1 MCHKQ
6 IILYMTKW
14 TDFLLKALHIISW
27 FIFVGVS
34 IDAGGVLSNTI
45 YAIFINA
52 ELSSHFWGYID
63 LSKLYQSNQVLFVI
77 LTSIMSIVTVLKAVL
92 FYIIIKIFT
101 DKKINLSN
109 PFTQALGKYLY
120 GITYC
125 ALGIG
130 LFSKWGGDLLKW
142 IANQNINMPLIENL
156 KLAGADVW
164 LLMGFVML
172 VFAIIFKKGI
182 ELQSEND
189 LTV

>member
-1 MCHKQ
+1 
-6 IILYMTKW
+6 MTPICQAFIYK
-14 TDFLLKALHIISW
+14 DISYLQMEIGERLKEIRTSLNCSQK
-27 FIFVGVS
+27 
-34 IDAGGVLSNTI
+34 
-45 YAIFINA
+45 

>member
-1 MCHKQ
+1 MS
-6 IILYMTKW
+6 KW

-34 IDAGGVLSNTI
+34 IDAGGVLSNTV

-52 ELSSHFWGYID
+52 ELSGHFWGFID
-63 LSKLYQSNQVLFVI
+63 LSKLYQSNQAFFVT

-101 DKKINLSN
+101 DNKIDFSK
-109 PFTQALGKYLY
+109 PFTLTLGKYLY

-130 LFSKWGGDLLKW
+130 LFSKWGSELYKA
-142 IANQNINMPLIENL
+142 IISHKINIPEIQNL

-164 LLMGFVML
+164 LLMGFVLM
-172 VFAIIFKKGI
+172 VIAIIFKKGI

>member
-1 MCHKQ
+1 MS
-6 IILYMTKW
+6 KW

-27 FIFVGVS
+27 FIFIGVS
-34 IDAGGVLSNTI
+34 IDAGGVLSNTV

-52 ELSSHFWGYID
+52 DLTAHFWGDID
-63 LSKLYQSNQVLFVI
+63 LSKLYKSNQAFFVT
-77 LTSIMSIVTVLKAVL
+77 LTAIMSIVTVLKAVL

-101 DKKINLSN
+101 DKKIELSK
-109 PFTQALGKYLY
+109 PFTQALAKYIY
-120 GITYC
+120 VIAYC

-130 LFSKWGGDLLKW
+130 FFSNWGGDLYRTIL
-142 IANQNINMPLIENL
+142 NQKINIPAIQDL
-156 KLAGADVW
+156 KLGGADVW
-164 LLMGFVML
+164 LLMGFVMM